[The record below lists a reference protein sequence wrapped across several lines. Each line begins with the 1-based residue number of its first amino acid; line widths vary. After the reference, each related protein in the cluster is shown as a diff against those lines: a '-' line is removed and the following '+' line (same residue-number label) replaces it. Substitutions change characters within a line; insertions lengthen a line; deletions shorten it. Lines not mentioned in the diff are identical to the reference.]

1 MENNAFSKKIAFI
14 SAEFGIEDN
23 LPIYAGG
30 LGVLAGD
37 FVIEAGKMGL
47 DFTAVGLFY
56 NGASPSPQTAGF
68 TLYPLTLDLFGTT
81 VNVWRKIYG
90 SAKLFLLDAGEATRV
105 LYGPDHVAMFKQQI
119 ILGFGA
125 VKLLKLINSVPD
137 IWHLNEGHT
146 ALTALALACEVKA
159 DHPSYVLTDI
169 INSIKPRIVATKHT
183 ILSAAGLHLPW
194 EETSKYLE
202 PIIKTYGI
210 TIDEFIPLASL
221 RNNPAYFSTT
231 QLLLSSAIRMNAV
244 SMIHADYERG
254 VHTDSKLFPITNG
267 VSPDRWESKAKTKEE
282 NKTVLFDYLNKN
294 FGLTLNPNVLTI
306 IWARR
311 LATYKRPHLLFEDIG
326 RLSKLVNQPS
336 RPVQVIV
343 AGKAN
348 PVDFEGQGVAGKIM
362 EACGRPDLKNKVVFI
377 PQYDLALSKMLVAA
391 ADVWLNTPLT
401 GQEACG
407 TSGMK
412 AGLNG
417 TLMLSTADGWMAE
430 PNWDNVGWI
439 LTEHGIVENLYSFI
453 ETLIAPLY
461 YDNKTEWQSRM
472 QKTKEIVV
480 NNYLSSRMVTD
491 YYKKLYFPQV

>member
-1 MENNAFSKKIAFI
+1 MESKKIAFI
-14 SAEFGIEDN
+14 CTEYGIEDT

-56 NGASPSPQTAGF
+56 NGTSPNPQTAGF
-68 TLYPLTLDLFGTT
+68 TLYPLTLDIFGTT

-105 LYGPDHVAMFKQQI
+105 LYGPDQVAMFKQQI

-125 VKLLKLINSVPD
+125 VKLLKTMNSIPD

-146 ALTALALACEVKA
+146 ALTVLALACEEKTA
-159 DHPSYVLTDI
+159 YPNSMLIDI
-169 INSIKPRIVATKHT
+169 IDLIKPKIVATKHT

-194 EETSKYLE
+194 EEMSQYLE
-202 PIIKTYGI
+202 PIIKEYGI
-210 TIDEFIPLASL
+210 TLDEFMPLATHK
-221 RNNPAYFSTT
+221 NNPAYFSTT

-254 VHTDSKLFPITNG
+254 VHTNSKLFPITNG
-267 VSPDRWESKAKTKEE
+267 VSPDRWEAKGKTKEE
-282 NKTVLFDYLNKN
+282 NKAILFDYLDKN

-311 LATYKRPHLLFEDIG
+311 LAMYKRPHLLFEDLG
-326 RLSKLVNQPS
+326 RLSKMVNETS
-336 RPVQVIV
+336 HPVQIIV

-348 PVDFEGQGVAGKIM
+348 SADPEGQGVAGKIM
-362 EACGRPDLKNKVVFI
+362 EDSNLPDLKNKVVFV
-377 PQYDLALSKMLVAA
+377 PEYNLALSKMLVAA

-417 TLMLSTADGWMAE
+417 SLMLSTADGWMAE
-430 PNWDNVGWI
+430 PNWDNIGWI
-439 LTEHGIVENLYSFI
+439 LTEHGIVENLYNFI

-461 YDNKTEWQSRM
+461 YDNKTEWQNRM
-472 QKTKEIVV
+472 QKTREIVAK
-480 NNYLSSRMVTD
+480 NYLSSRMVTD
-491 YYKKLYFPQV
+491 YYKKLYFP